1 MGEGHRVFRAS
12 LWGAVPLK
20 VGRAEIMPPLLE
32 KAWAV
37 SGAGGPVSYLSFV
50 PHEHLTELLHSGI
63 TDASADI
70 LVSSWY
76 L

>member
-1 MGEGHRVFRAS
+1 
-12 LWGAVPLK
+12 
-20 VGRAEIMPPLLE
+20 MPPLLE

-70 LVSSWY
+70 PVSSWY